1 MSMKQMCPAC
11 KGRRTDGN
19 GRTCRACQGAG
30 EIETKSKSVNAT
42 QKTPESVK
50 NKPS

>member
-30 EIETKSKSVNAT
+30 EIETKNKSASNAVPSP
-42 QKTPESVK
+42 QPAK

>member
-30 EIETKSKSVNAT
+30 EIETKNKSVAT
-42 QKTPESVK
+42 TPSPQPAK
-50 NKPS
+50 HKPS